1 MSPNPPPRSDG
12 RRRVLIADD
21 SNTVATYIKASME
34 LLGFYDAEIATNGTD
49 ALNLIISKP
58 YRLII
63 LDHDMPG
70 MKGLDIIRTLSN
82 LKTRLS
88 TPIMLVTGSV
98 NNEMIEQIRKERL
111 AVAAVIAKPFTLETF
126 QQRVTAVTKGK

>member
-1 MSPNPPPRSDG
+1 MSQNPPSRSDG

-21 SNTVATYIKASME
+21 NNTVATYIKSSME
-34 LLGFYDAEIATNGTD
+34 TLGFYDAEIATNGTD

-82 LKTRLS
+82 LRTRLT

-98 NNEMIEQIRKERL
+98 KNDMIEQIRKERL

>member
-1 MSPNPPPRSDG
+1 MNNGPALRSDA

-21 SNTVATYIKASME
+21 SDTMTAYIKSSME
-34 LLGFYDAEIATNGTD
+34 MFGLYDAEIVTNGTD

-58 YRLII
+58 FRLII

-70 MKGLDIIRTLSN
+70 MKGLDIIRMLSN
-82 LKTRLS
+82 LRARLS

-98 NNEMIEQIRKERL
+98 NNGMIEQIRQERL
-111 AVAAVIAKPFTLETF
+111 AVAAVIAKPFSLDTF
-126 QQRVTAVTKGK
+126 QQRVGAVLKVK

>member
-1 MSPNPPPRSDG
+1 MNRDPVSRSDG
-12 RRRVLIADD
+12 RKRVLIADD
-21 SNTVATYIKASME
+21 SNTVATYIKSSME
-34 LLGFYDAEIATNGTD
+34 MLGFYDAEIVANGTD

-98 NNEMIEQIRKERL
+98 NGEMIEQIRNERL

-126 QQRVTAVTKGK
+126 QQRVTTVIKGK